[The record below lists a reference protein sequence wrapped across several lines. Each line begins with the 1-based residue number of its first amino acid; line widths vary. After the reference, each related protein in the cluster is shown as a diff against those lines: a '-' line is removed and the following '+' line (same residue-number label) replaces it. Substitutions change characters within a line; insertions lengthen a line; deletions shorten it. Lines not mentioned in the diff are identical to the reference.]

1 LLKKILKNA
10 AACIGQF
17 SCFPRQNEILWDDR
31 KEDCKDRSHT
41 FMPEAE
47 ERVGRRE
54 RMTGKPPSETLMGV
68 GDIDFLQELS
78 EYLDVLSNSV
88 RLRILKLI
96 EKKPKDARTIS
107 HEIETSYENTK
118 KHLDKLL
125 SIGLIRKEAGI
136 GKPTSKGVHPVW
148 EYSLVPGALEAVT
161 RNLALFSN
169 TPITSDN
176 RVLSEK
182 VSEVK
187 GKFRDEFGTTPAL
200 LVMGGTDDGTIFH
213 LQSPVTPLGRR
224 DPSAPAAEPGAVV
237 LSEEYRA
244 VTRVSHPHARIVEL
258 RGEYYLEDRG
268 STGGTWV
275 NGKKVLERERV
286 LLHDGALIDLAKGP
300 QSVTLL
306 CVLPEKPPQESSG

>member
-1 LLKKILKNA
+1 
-10 AACIGQF
+10 
-17 SCFPRQNEILWDDR
+17 
-31 KEDCKDRSHT
+31 
-41 FMPEAE
+41 MPQAK
-47 ERVGRRE
+47 ERVVGRG
-54 RMTGKPPSETLMGV
+54 RMTGQPPSETIMGA

-125 SIGLIRKEAGI
+125 SIGLIRKDAGI

-182 VSEVK
+182 VAEVR
-187 GKFRDEFGTTPAL
+187 GKFREEFGTIPAL
-200 LVMGGTDDGTIFH
+200 LVMGGSDDGTIFPIRA
-213 LQSPVTPLGRR
+213 PVTLLGRK
-224 DPSAPAAEPGAVV
+224 DPGARVTDRDAIT

-244 VTRVSHPHARIVEL
+244 VTRVSHPHARIVEQQ
-258 RGEYYLEDRG
+258 GEYYLEDRE
-268 STGGTWV
+268 STGGTYL
-275 NGKKVLERERV
+275 NGRKLLEGERV
-286 LLHDGALIDLAKGP
+286 LLTDGALIDLAKGP
-300 QSVTLL
+300 QSVRLL
-306 CVLPEKPPQESSG
+306 CVLPPGNQQQGTHP

>member
-1 LLKKILKNA
+1 
-10 AACIGQF
+10 
-17 SCFPRQNEILWDDR
+17 
-31 KEDCKDRSHT
+31 
-41 FMPEAE
+41 
-47 ERVGRRE
+47 
-54 RMTGKPPSETLMGV
+54 MTGTPPSETLMGT

-176 RVLSEK
+176 RLLSDK
-182 VSEVK
+182 VAEVK
-187 GKFRDEFGTTPAL
+187 GKFRHEFGTTPAL
-200 LVMGGTDDGTIFH
+200 LVMGGPDDGTIFP
-213 LQSPVTPLGRR
+213 LRSPVIPLGRR
-224 DPSAPAAEPGAVV
+224 DPAVSSVDSAAIV

-244 VTRVSHPHARIVEL
+244 VTRVSHPHARIVEIK
-258 RGEYYLEDRG
+258 GDYYLEDRG
-268 STGGTWV
+268 STGGTYV
-275 NGKKVLERERV
+275 NGKKIPEGERV
-286 LLHDGALIDLAKGP
+286 LLQDGALIDLAKGP
-300 QSVTLL
+300 QSVTFLS
-306 CVLPEKPPQESSG
+306 VLPERPRAQDTPE

>member
-1 LLKKILKNA
+1 
-10 AACIGQF
+10 
-17 SCFPRQNEILWDDR
+17 
-31 KEDCKDRSHT
+31 
-41 FMPEAE
+41 
-47 ERVGRRE
+47 
-54 RMTGKPPSETLMGV
+54 MTGKPPSETLMGA

-182 VSEVK
+182 VAEVK
-187 GKFRDEFGTTPAL
+187 GKFRDEFGTIPAL
-200 LVMGGTDDGTIFH
+200 LVMGGANDGTIFPIR
-213 LQSPVTPLGRR
+213 SPIVSLGRK
-224 DPSAPAAEPGAVV
+224 DPAVPVMDREAIV
-237 LSEEYRA
+237 LSEDYRA
-244 VTRVSHPHARIVEL
+244 VTRVTHPHARIVEIQ
-258 RGEYYLEDRG
+258 GAYYLEDRG
-268 STGGTWV
+268 STGGTYV
-275 NGKKVLERERV
+275 NGTKLLKGERV
-286 LLHDGALIDLAKGP
+286 LLTDGALIDLAKGP

-306 CVLPEKPPQESSG
+306 CVLPERSPPEEVPV

>member
-1 LLKKILKNA
+1 
-10 AACIGQF
+10 
-17 SCFPRQNEILWDDR
+17 
-31 KEDCKDRSHT
+31 
-41 FMPEAE
+41 
-47 ERVGRRE
+47 
-54 RMTGKPPSETLMGV
+54 MTGKPPSETLMGA

-176 RVLSEK
+176 RVLSDK
-182 VSEVK
+182 
-187 GKFRDEFGTTPAL
+187 
-200 LVMGGTDDGTIFH
+200 
-213 LQSPVTPLGRR
+213 
-224 DPSAPAAEPGAVV
+224 
-237 LSEEYRA
+237 
-244 VTRVSHPHARIVEL
+244 
-258 RGEYYLEDRG
+258 
-268 STGGTWV
+268 
-275 NGKKVLERERV
+275 
-286 LLHDGALIDLAKGP
+286 
-300 QSVTLL
+300 
-306 CVLPEKPPQESSG
+306 SG